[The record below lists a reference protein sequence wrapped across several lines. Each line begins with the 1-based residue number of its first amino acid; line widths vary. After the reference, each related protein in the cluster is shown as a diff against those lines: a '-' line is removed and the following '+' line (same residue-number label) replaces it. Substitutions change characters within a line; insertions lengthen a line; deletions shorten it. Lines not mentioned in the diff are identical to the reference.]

1 MTGDLSSEGSGDVD
15 ENDVDVDGDE
25 DVSDGSEK
33 SDLGGIGDVL
43 GDENG
48 EKESIEI
55 SPSSDEV
62 LPVDVLLVIRNADDF
77 SMSPTPSV
85 SSTPSTKSLLTF

>member
-25 DVSDGSEK
+25 DVSDGSEN

>member
-48 EKESIEI
+48 ETESIEI

-62 LPVDVLLVIRNADDF
+62 LPVDVRLVIRKAEDF
-77 SMSPTPSV
+77 SM
-85 SSTPSTKSLLTF
+85 